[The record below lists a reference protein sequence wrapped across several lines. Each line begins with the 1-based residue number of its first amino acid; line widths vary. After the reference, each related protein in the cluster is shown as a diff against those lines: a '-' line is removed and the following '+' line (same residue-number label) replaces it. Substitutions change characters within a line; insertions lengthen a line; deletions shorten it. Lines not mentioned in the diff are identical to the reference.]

1 MKTIINSNNQHFTKM
16 KKIKFFAL
24 MSAIALTCTI
34 GFTAC
39 SSSDEAT
46 ADVNPTYDGSS
57 VRTDF
62 AFNITKASQGTTRM
76 TAENV
81 QETSGFS
88 FRGMSDMF
96 LLSFHGIPG
105 TSSEATA
112 NYPLGNLISGT
123 DITSTKSS
131 KVYSLSIPV
140 GTDNFLFYGKA
151 SRSGE
156 SNYAVGRVSSSF
168 YDVNGNRTTAETS
181 PLATAD
187 QKKAED
193 IKKISDIQFSLTPVQ
208 TSLGDDATKL
218 AAYLTSIANTTGWEG
233 TVTLSATDGR
243 YSSLAD
249 LYTKFTSNNKA
260 RSGSVESITRLI
272 LDLYKS
278 AKAINA
284 ASSVTEVQTI
294 ANAIVS
300 STNPGTGVRII
311 VNENSSTNPDN
322 WTASSAN
329 LTDATFPAGT
339 LGLPMGAAQLQWDA
353 TNKKFIYNDS
363 PYYAAGGTTSLEANT
378 ALNKYCYPA
387 ELLYFDNSPLRSTD
401 SYKTISDYPT
411 SVANWD
417 ADLGGTGAFDATWTG
432 SEVQSSTRAVA
443 MRNNVNYGVSLLESL
458 VQLNTTS
465 LKDNKTMILGS
476 PTDIDQTISLGSP
489 YTVGTETKTRA
500 ITLNGILIGGQPG
513 TVDWQM
519 LPQSTAFDHVI
530 YDKTL
535 PAGTWSLTTTTPT
548 EKFYTVTFDNFTT
561 ATPQNKVL
569 VALEFVNNTGMDFY
583 GVNGMIPA
591 GNTFYLVGELDPVN
605 AAADTWLNDYPAN
618 YRIPEAGTR
627 RVFGQDHKTI
637 ARFYIGGESLK
648 KAYSTIPDLRSTE
661 VLFGLSVDLEWKTG
675 MTFNVNL

>member
-1 MKTIINSNNQHFTKM
+1 MKN
-16 KKIKFFAL
+16 FAL
-24 MSAIALTCTI
+24 MSAIALTGTI

-39 SSSDEAT
+39 SSSEDATNST

-193 IKKISDIQFSLTPVQ
+193 IKKTSDIQFSLTPIQ
-208 TSLGDDATKL
+208 QDLGDDATKL
-218 AAYLTSIANTTGWEG
+218 AEYLTSIANTTGWAG
-233 TVTLSATDGR
+233 TVNLSATDGR

-249 LYTKFTSNNKA
+249 LYTKFTSDALA
-260 RSGSVESITRLI
+260 RSGSVESITRMI

-311 VNENSSTNPDN
+311 VNENSSTNPDE

-339 LGLPMGAAQLQWDA
+339 LGLPMGAAQLRWDA

-387 ELLYFDNSPLRSTD
+387 ELLYFDNSPLLATD
-401 SYKTISDYPT
+401 SYKTISNYPVKT
-411 SVANWD
+411 DDWD
-417 ADLGGTGAFDATWTG
+417 KAPGTDGSSFDNSWTG
-432 SEVQSSTRAVA
+432 HEVLSSTRAVA

-476 PTDIDQTISLGSP
+476 STDIDQTISLGSS
-489 YTVGTETKTRA
+489 YQVGTETKTSA
-500 ITLNGILIGGQPG
+500 ITLNGILVGGQPG
-513 TVDWQM
+513 TVNWQM
-519 LPQSTAFDHVI
+519 LPKSTDFDHVI

-535 PAGTWSLTTTTPT
+535 PAGTWSLTNTTPT
-548 EKFYTVTFDNFTT
+548 GKFYTVTFDNFTT
-561 ATPQNKVL
+561 ATAQNKVL

-583 GVNGMIPA
+583 GVNGLIPA
-591 GNTFYLVGELDPVN
+591 GNTFYLVGELDPAN
-605 AAADTWLNDYPAN
+605 AAADSWLNDYPAN
-618 YRIPEAGTR
+618 YRIPEAGIR

>member
-1 MKTIINSNNQHFTKM
+1 M
-16 KKIKFFAL
+16 KKFNLFAL
-24 MSAIALTCTI
+24 MSAIALTSTI

-39 SSSDEAT
+39 SSSEDAT
-46 ADVNPTYDGSS
+46 EPTTDVNPTYDGTS

-105 TSSEATA
+105 TSPEATA

-168 YDVNGNRTTAETS
+168 YDVNGNRTTAESS
-181 PLATAD
+181 PLATD
-187 QKKAED
+187 DKKKAED
-193 IKKISDIQFSLTPVQ
+193 IKKTSDIQFSLTPVQ
-208 TSLGDDATKL
+208 TNLGSDAT
-218 AAYLTSIANTTGWEG
+218 AIANYLTTIVRTTGWKG
-233 TVTLSATDGR
+233 SVATAATDGR

-249 LYTKFTSNNKA
+249 LYNKFINNYNA
-260 RSGSVESITRLI
+260 RSGSAEAVERMI
-272 LDLYKS
+272 LDLYRS

-284 ASSVTEVQTI
+284 ASSVDEVKAI
-294 ANAIVS
+294 ANAICANI
-300 STNPGTGVRII
+300 NPGTGVRIVI
-311 VNENSSTNPDN
+311 TDTDADPEK
-322 WTASSAN
+322 WTATSAN
-329 LTDATFPAGT
+329 LSDNKFPSVT
-339 LGLPMGAAQLQWDA
+339 LSLPMGAAQLKYKSDTDA
-353 TNKKFIYNDS
+353 FVYIDS
-363 PYYAAGGTTSLEANT
+363 PYYAEGGTTTLEANT
-378 ALNKYCYPA
+378 TLDKYCYPA

-417 ADLGGTGAFDATWTG
+417 ADLGGIGAFDATWTG

-443 MRNNVNYGVSLLESL
+443 MRNNVNYGVSLLQSL

-465 LKDNKTMILGS
+465 LKDNKTAILSS
-476 PTDIDQTISLGSP
+476 PTDIDQTITLGDT
-489 YTVGTETKTRA
+489 YTVGSENKTRA
-500 ITLNGILIGGQPG
+500 ITLNGILVGGQPG

-535 PAGTWSLTTTTPT
+535 PTGTWDLTNTTATGN
-548 EKFYTVTFDNFTT
+548 FYTVVFDNYTT
-561 ATPQNKVL
+561 ATTQNKVL

-591 GNTFYLVGELDPVN
+591 GNTFYLVGELDPAN

-618 YRIPEAGTR
+618 YRIPEAGIR

-661 VLFGLSVDLEWKTG
+661 VLFGLSVDLEWKSG

>member
-1 MKTIINSNNQHFTKM
+1 MKYL
-16 KKIKFFAL
+16 AL
-24 MSAIALTCTI
+24 MSAIALTGAV

-39 SSSDEAT
+39 SSSNDAT
-46 ADVNPTYDGSS
+46 EPTTDVNPTFDGTS

-168 YDVNGNRTTAETS
+168 YDVNGNRTTAGTS

-187 QKKAED
+187 KKKAED
-193 IKKISDIQFSLTPVQ
+193 IKKTSDIQFSLTPIQ
-208 TSLGDDATKL
+208 QSLGTDATEL
-218 AAYLTSIANTTGWEG
+218 AQYLTDIANTTDWAG
-233 TVTLSATDGR
+233 TVTLAATDGR

-249 LYTKFTSNNKA
+249 LYTKFTSNNVA
-260 RSGSVESITRLI
+260 RSGSVESITRMI

-284 ASSVTEVQTI
+284 ASSVSEVQTI
-294 ANAIVS
+294 ANAIVAK
-300 STNPGTGVRII
+300 TNPQTGVRII
-311 VNENSSTNPDN
+311 VNENSSTNPDD
-322 WTASSAN
+322 WTAASAN
-329 LTDATFPAGT
+329 VDETFPAGT

-353 TNKKFIYNDS
+353 TNKKFIYNDN
-363 PYYAAGGTTSLEANT
+363 PYYAAGNTTSLEANT

-387 ELLYFDNSPLRSTD
+387 ELLYFDNSPLRATNT
-401 SYKTISDYPT
+401 YKTVGDYPT
-411 SVANWD
+411 
-417 ADLGGTGAFDATWTG
+417 TTATWDVSNASSSAAGFT
-432 SEVQSSTRAVA
+432 SDWDKTEVSSATRAVA
-443 MRNNVNYGVSLLESL
+443 MKNNVNYGVSLLESL

-465 LKDNKTMILGS
+465 LKDNKTTILAS
-476 PTDIDQTISLGSP
+476 PTDIDQTISLGST
-489 YTVGTETKTRA
+489 YNVGTETKTRA

-519 LPQSTAFDHVI
+519 LPQSIAFDHVI

-535 PAGTWSLTTTTPT
+535 PEGTWSLTTTTPT
-548 EKFYTVTFDNFTT
+548 DKFYTVTFDNFTT
-561 ATPQNKVL
+561 ATAQNKVL

-583 GVNGMIPA
+583 GVNGLIPA
-591 GNTFYLVGELDPVN
+591 GNTFYLVGELDPAN
-605 AAADTWLNDYPAN
+605 PASDTWLNDYPAN

-661 VLFGLSVDLEWKTG
+661 VLFGLSVDLEWKSG
-675 MTFNVNL
+675 MTFNVDL